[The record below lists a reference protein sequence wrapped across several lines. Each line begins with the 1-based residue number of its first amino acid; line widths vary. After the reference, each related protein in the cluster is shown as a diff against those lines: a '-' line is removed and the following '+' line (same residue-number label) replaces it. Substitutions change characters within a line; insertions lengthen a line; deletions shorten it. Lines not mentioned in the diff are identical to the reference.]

1 MSRGPRTPPI
11 ILTAEEREQLEAFAA
26 SRSLPHGL
34 VRRAKIILKCA
45 EGVPNTQIGKELE
58 CHHATV
64 YLWRSR
70 FNQYRLEG
78 LYDEVRPGR
87 PRTISEE
94 KIAELIRKT
103 LTDKPRNAK
112 QWSCRSFSQQS
123 DISKSTVQRI
133 WNTFSIKPHRYKNF
147 KISNDPFFIEKVR
160 DIVGLYLS
168 PPTNAIVL
176 CVDEKSQC
184 QALERSQPMLPLGLG
199 YLQGV
204 THDYI
209 RHGTTTLFSALN
221 IQNGKVLHKCKSSH
235 RHQEYLQFLRYID
248 ANVPKDMSV
257 HIIADN
263 YATHKHEK
271 VMRWFARN
279 PRFHIHFTPTYS
291 SWINQVERWF
301 AKISNN
307 LIRRGSFVSVK
318 ELTENIDEFV
328 KNYNENSKP
337 FIWTATADSIFEKLG
352 NLMIEI
358 SGTEH

>member
-1 MSRGPRTPPI
+1 M
-11 ILTAEEREQLEAFAA
+11 
-26 SRSLPHGL
+26 
-34 VRRAKIILKCA
+34 
-45 EGVPNTQIGKELE
+45 
-58 CHHATV
+58 
-64 YLWRSR
+64 
-70 FNQYRLEG
+70 
-78 LYDEVRPGR
+78 
-87 PRTISEE
+87 
-94 KIAELIRKT
+94 
-103 LTDKPRNAK
+103 
-112 QWSCRSFSQQS
+112 
-123 DISKSTVQRI
+123 
-133 WNTFSIKPHRYKNF
+133 
-147 KISNDPFFIEKVR
+147 
-160 DIVGLYLS
+160 GLYLS
-168 PPTNAIVL
+168 PPTNAVVL

-184 QALERSQPMLPLGLG
+184 QALERSQPVLPLGLG

-221 IQNGKVLHKCKSSH
+221 IQNGKVLHKCKSAH

-248 ANVPKDMSV
+248 ANVPRDMSV

-279 PRFHIHFTPTYS
+279 PRFTIHFTPTYS

-301 AKISNN
+301 AKISND
-307 LIRRGSFVSVK
+307 LIRPGSFASVK
-318 ELTENIDEFV
+318 ELTENIDKFV

-337 FIWTATADSIFEKLG
+337 FIWTATADSIFEKLE